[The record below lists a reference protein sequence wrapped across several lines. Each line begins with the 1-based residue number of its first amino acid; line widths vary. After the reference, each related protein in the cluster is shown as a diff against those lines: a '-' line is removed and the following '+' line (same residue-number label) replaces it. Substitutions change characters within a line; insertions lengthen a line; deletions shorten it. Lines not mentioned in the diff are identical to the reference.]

1 MEPARGEERIAELDI
16 LRGWAIFGM
25 LIVNFWVF
33 QSFFLP
39 GLPLQLTQ
47 VWTGTADQVALWLI
61 DSFAAAKFWSLFCF
75 LFGLGFAMQMKRAE
89 ARGVRFAFFYQRR
102 LFALFLIGS
111 VQFLLGP
118 GSILPDYAI
127 VGFLLLPLRNR
138 SSKLLLIVAIVCVMV
153 PHIRDAGE
161 LRDIE
166 LRRADP
172 QLAHELLQEEAQS
185 EESRKVQRQHTVQ
198 VYREGTLIDVVVYNA
213 DRYAGRFF
221 SSDYLIGLLRGELPL
236 FLLGL
241 YIGRRQV
248 FENIP
253 AHLPLIR
260 RVMWW
265 CLCLGSLNLVVN
277 AIFLSLWTDP
287 SFTISYI
294 SEKATNV
301 LWYIGAAA
309 LGFFYAAVL
318 VLLAQREKWKQRLAP
333 LAAIGRMA
341 LSNYLLHTL
350 ILLILFHNFKL
361 YGKIGPAVG
370 LAVAALVYA
379 FLVALS
385 VWWMRRFRFGP
396 AEWLWRTITY
406 GKSQPMY
413 RTDVS

>member
-25 LIVNFWVF
+25 LIVNVWVL

-39 GLPLQLTQ
+39 LLPLQLTQ

-61 DSFAAAKFWSLFCF
+61 DSFVSGRFWSLFSF
-75 LFGLGFAMQMKRAE
+75 LFGLGFAMQMNRAK
-89 ARGVRFAFFYQRR
+89 ARGDSFLSFYRRR
-102 LFALFLIGS
+102 LLALFLIGT
-111 VQFLLGP
+111 VQFLLAP
-118 GSILPDYAI
+118 YSVLPNYAI

-172 QLAHELLQEEAQS
+172 QLAYELLQEEAQS

-198 VYREGTLIDVVVYNA
+198 VYREGTLRDVVVYNA

-221 SSDYLIGLLRGELPL
+221 SSDFFIGLLGGELPL

-241 YIGRRQV
+241 YVGRRQV

-253 AHLPLIR
+253 AHLPFIR

-287 SFTISYI
+287 SFTVSYI
-294 SEKATNV
+294 SEIATNV
-301 LWYIGAAA
+301 LWYIG
-309 LGFFYAAVL
+309 
-318 VLLAQREKWKQRLAP
+318 
-333 LAAIGRMA
+333 
-341 LSNYLLHTL
+341 
-350 ILLILFHNFKL
+350 
-361 YGKIGPAVG
+361 
-370 LAVAALVYA
+370 
-379 FLVALS
+379 
-385 VWWMRRFRFGP
+385 
-396 AEWLWRTITY
+396 
-406 GKSQPMY
+406 
-413 RTDVS
+413 

>member
-1 MEPARGEERIAELDI
+1 MTNKNLHPTGDHGANTVMEPARGKERIAELDI

-25 LIVNFWVF
+25 LIVNVWGF

-39 GLPLQLTQ
+39 WPLQLTQ

-89 ARGVRFAFFYQRR
+89 ARGVRFAFFYRRR

-118 GSILPDYAI
+118 DSILPDYAI

-138 SSKLLLIVAIVCVMV
+138 SSKLLLIVAIVCAMV
-153 PHIRDAGE
+153 PHIREAGE

-198 VYREGTLIDVVVYNA
+198 VYREGSLRDVVVYNA
-213 DRYAGRFF
+213 DRYAGRYF
-221 SSDYLIGLLRGELPL
+221 SLDYLISLLRGELPL

-241 YIGRRQV
+241 FIGRRQV

-253 AHLPLIR
+253 AHLPFIR

-277 AIFLSLWTDP
+277 AT
-287 SFTISYI
+287 
-294 SEKATNV
+294 
-301 LWYIGAAA
+301 AA
-309 LGFFYAAVL
+309 
-318 VLLAQREKWKQRLAP
+318 
-333 LAAIGRMA
+333 
-341 LSNYLLHTL
+341 
-350 ILLILFHNFKL
+350 
-361 YGKIGPAVG
+361 
-370 LAVAALVYA
+370 
-379 FLVALS
+379 
-385 VWWMRRFRFGP
+385 
-396 AEWLWRTITY
+396 
-406 GKSQPMY
+406 
-413 RTDVS
+413 